1 MRYTSCA
8 LLTRIRDD
16 ITIALAHEI
25 PTSMF
30 DKEGF
35 EFKDEFM
42 VPYQVSFNSPFMS
55 DWPPFSSPAST
66 LDVHPNA
73 NQLLDDMRNLLKLVL
88 DLPEEQTSEQLQQV
102 AELAAWTYQRISMLP
117 ENVPRTC
124 GKEQQKQEDLQ
135 MQHQKTQ
142 QMPQAQHQQPALTD
156 TDSNADRSSNGTSA
170 RWDGSS
176 PENTYSSSVFES
188 STPKEEA
195 TLTPETSPARSG
207 SDQYTTPQRPD
218 LMYRVIRNVALIYCR
233 AILARVP
240 TSHVCD
246 ANEFVQIW
254 MNIWEVPLAQ
264 WKTILGVY
272 HWITV
277 GLIPSGH
284 DTPPA
289 RFSKMLMVVA
299 LLSIGLDN
307 WHICIEISRA
317 ALKLQKWL
325 RKGHPAPPSGIMG
338 GEAGVLKFGFPIKE
352 DLPAI
357 AKYDGNHFLEGIEE
371 DMDDADDLV

>member
-1 MRYTSCA
+1 
-8 LLTRIRDD
+8 
-16 ITIALAHEI
+16 
-25 PTSMF
+25 MF

-66 LDVHPNA
+66 LDLHINA
-73 NQLLDDMRNLLKLVL
+73 TQILDDMRNLLKLVL
-88 DLPEEQTSEQLQQV
+88 QLPSEQSSEQLQQV

-117 ENVPRTC
+117 ENVPKRAD
-124 GKEQQKQEDLQ
+124 KFQQQQEEIQ
-135 MQHQKTQ
+135 RQQQRTQ
-142 QMPQAQHQQPALTD
+142 QQHAQFNTHQPQLGDA
-156 TDSNADRSSNGTSA
+156 DSNADPSSSIGTGV
-170 RWDGSS
+170 RWDEPS
-176 PENTYSSSVFES
+176 PENTYSSSVFEG
-188 STPKEEA
+188 STPRDEA
-195 TLTPETSPARSG
+195 VMTPGTSPGRSE
-207 SDQYTTPQRPD
+207 QFATPQRPD

-246 ANEFVQIW
+246 SNEFLQIW
-254 MNIWEVPLAQ
+254 ANIWEVPLAQ
-264 WKTILGVY
+264 WKTVLGVY
-272 HWITV
+272 HWITI

-307 WHICIEISRA
+307 WHICMEVSRA
-317 ALKLQKWL
+317 GLKLQQWL
-325 RKGHPAPPSGIMG
+325 REGRPDSQGGIMG
-338 GEAGVLKFGFPIKE
+338 GEAGVIKYGFPIKE
-352 DLPAI
+352 DLPTI

-371 DMDDADDLV
+371 DMDDADELA